1 MRSKFS
7 SVNNRRVI
15 YNLQFSVFASFVR
28 AVLHSISKLPI
39 TGMQLLAKCEA
50 NGKDN
55 ILARVDSIYHTLK
68 RPPQL

>member
-1 MRSKFS
+1 M
-7 SVNNRRVI
+7 
-15 YNLQFSVFASFVR
+15 QFSVFASFVR